1 MIVNSQ
7 FLEELQVVEALDF
20 DGFEKSLNYT
30 ISYIAKSDTTTR
42 LNEILEIEEE
52 SANQI
57 FPVLLKLVSF
67 FAKFNAGEREFK
79 AHLEMI
85 QLNKDKKLLF
95 LQKMKESEKHLRKAL
110 GLLERD
116 NEPEYANLRW
126 RFDLQV
132 RIIIKFMIRKPFKI
146 KQFQFQQIQRFLQGQ
161 MKVRLNQKYQC
172 SLICQIM
179 EKQKGTFQK
188 LIQLIQ
194 NIQQKNS
201 LKLQNYTIHW
211 HKRRF
216 KRNSYEK
223 QYKQINQYNTL
234 IILSIKQNIRNMY
247 KFCKQ
252 LKSIFDLLKKSIRF
266 LLIYNLKQFINNSF
280 FNIFEQIL
288 VLNQLNNQFQ
298 FIFKA
303 NQNKLI
309 NYLK

>member
-42 LNEILEIEEE
+42 FNEILEIEEE

-95 LQKMKESEKHLRKAL
+95 LQVYITNYNLLQNMNKLFIKNIQKMKESEKHLRKAL

-132 RIIIKFMIRKPFKI
+132 SSRTNESETKPKI
-146 KQFQFQQIQRFLQGQ
+146 LMQLDL
-161 MKVRLNQKYQC
+161 LNN
-172 SLICQIM
+172 
-179 EKQKGTFQK
+179 GK
-188 LIQLIQ
+188 LEGHILETDYA
-194 NIQQKNS
+194 NLKHLTDELTSALKLHNS
-201 LKLQNYTIHW
+201 LAQKKIQ
-211 HKRRF
+211 K
-216 KRNSYEK
+216 
-223 QYKQINQYNTL
+223 
-234 IILSIKQNIRNMY
+234 
-247 KFCKQ
+247 KF
-252 LKSIFDLLKKSIRF
+252 
-266 LLIYNLKQFINNSF
+266 
-280 FNIFEQIL
+280 
-288 VLNQLNNQFQ
+288 V
-298 FIFKA
+298 
-303 NQNKLI
+303 
-309 NYLK
+309 

>member
-132 RIIIKFMIRKPFKI
+132 SSRTNESETKPKI
-146 KQFQFQQIQRFLQGQ
+146 LMQLDLLNNG
-161 MKVRLNQKYQC
+161 KVEGHILETDYANLKHLTDELTQA
-172 SLICQIM
+172 L
-179 EKQKGTFQK
+179 K
-188 LIQLIQ
+188 LH
-194 NIQQKNS
+194 NS
-201 LKLQNYTIHW
+201 LAQKKIQ
-211 HKRRF
+211 K
-216 KRNSYEK
+216 
-223 QYKQINQYNTL
+223 
-234 IILSIKQNIRNMY
+234 
-247 KFCKQ
+247 KF
-252 LKSIFDLLKKSIRF
+252 
-266 LLIYNLKQFINNSF
+266 
-280 FNIFEQIL
+280 
-288 VLNQLNNQFQ
+288 V
-298 FIFKA
+298 
-303 NQNKLI
+303 
-309 NYLK
+309 